1 MHNPVRVAGFRVFDC
16 QLLVDGNHARALR
29 IEEGRTRPG
38 HATTSFPTAFN
49 RGTSRQR
56 RSQPHHRERPLP
68 RQRAFTTQRNRSEDM
83 IMESLHD

>member
-1 MHNPVRVAGFRVFDC
+1 MHNPVRVAGVRVFDC

-49 RGTSRQR
+49 RGSSRQR
-56 RSQPHHRERPLP
+56 RSQPHHREGPFMCIAVFQPEQLGSNE
-68 RQRAFTTQRNRSEDM
+68 TTTEF
-83 IMESLHD
+83 